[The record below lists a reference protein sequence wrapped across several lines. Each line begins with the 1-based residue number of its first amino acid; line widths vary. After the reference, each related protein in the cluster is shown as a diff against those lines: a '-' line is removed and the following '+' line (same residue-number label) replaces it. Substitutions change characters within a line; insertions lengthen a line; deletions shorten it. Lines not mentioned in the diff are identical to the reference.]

1 MPGPRQTSWCAGTG
15 FHQTP
20 LPWPRLSYGRCCCM
34 DPKVK
39 IQLHEML
46 LAVVTEGI
54 VLKGTG
60 DLILT
65 GSVTYLKLN
74 ISGYHFGVFVE
85 IKNYL

>member
-1 MPGPRQTSWCAGTG
+1 
-15 FHQTP
+15 
-20 LPWPRLSYGRCCCM
+20 M

-54 VLKGTG
+54 FLKGTG
-60 DLILT
+60 DLIFDIWYF